1 MVALAYLIWNASQ
14 GHYGF
19 DGFGMNG
26 YRHKK
31 LGLGQKLHATLR
43 TDYFLP
49 PAHKSQLAMEGGQAS
64 GVLDG

>member
-1 MVALAYLIWNASQ
+1 MVASAYLIWNASQ

-31 LGLGQKLHATLR
+31 LGLGQKLHVTLW
-43 TDYFLP
+43 TDYFLL
-49 PAHKSQLAMEGGQAS
+49 PAHKSQLAMEGEQAF
-64 GVLDG
+64 GALDG